1 MVEELKKQVSEMLDV
16 IERNYELSKTLE
28 SLIEKYSSLLSTTS
42 KTISDIRVYREG
54 WKEIEQCLRQSCNI
68 KVEERGDNVFVYL
81 SDVPISLFAGRTIP
95 KAELSNATQIIRDEI
110 IRSFPSYLTST
121 SRFIVDVLTNLLD
134 DITQTS
140 YKLNDALRE
149 IEKVKGSIKD
159 LFKDEFEKIKTLNS
173 EIIKEIEKL
182 REEIIE
188 FRNEFRYEMDELKNS
203 QDLEQ

>member
-1 MVEELKKQVSEMLDV
+1 MDERVKHMLDV

-42 KTISDIRVYREG
+42 KTISDIRVYRDG
-54 WKEIEQCLRQSCNI
+54 WRIIEQCLRQSCNI

-95 KAELSNATQIIRDEI
+95 KNELSSATQIIRDEI
-110 IRSFPSYLTST
+110 IKSFPSYLTST
-121 SRFIVDVLTNLLD
+121 SRFIVDVLTHLLD

-140 YKLNDALRE
+140 YKLNDTLRE
-149 IEKVKGSIKD
+149 IEVLKSSIKD
-159 LFKDEFEKIKTLNS
+159 LFKDEFEKIKTL
-173 EIIKEIEKL
+173 IKEIEKL

-188 FRNEFRYEMDELKNS
+188 FRNEFRYEMDELKNR
-203 QDLEQ
+203 QGLEQ